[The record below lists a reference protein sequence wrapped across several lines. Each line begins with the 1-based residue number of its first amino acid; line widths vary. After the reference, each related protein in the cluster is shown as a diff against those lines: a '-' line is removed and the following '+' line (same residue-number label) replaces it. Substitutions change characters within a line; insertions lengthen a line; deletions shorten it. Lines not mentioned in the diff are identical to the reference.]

1 MSTLFSKQTKLSG
14 SMHAPQG
21 MATSQAKEGAA
32 NNNNNK
38 YKKTMEK
45 KKNGKN
51 HNQASDDYTFVT

>member
-1 MSTLFSKQTKLSG
+1 MSTFSKQTNLSG

-32 NNNNNK
+32 NNNNK
-38 YKKTMEK
+38 KKKTMEK
-45 KKNGKN
+45 NKKNGKN